1 MTENINP
8 FDMLAPHDEAEL
20 DVGKM
25 NSKRNKRQYH
35 EMTDISSS
43 HIFLKEGICLSK
55 FLLMLQ

>member
-25 NSKRNKRQYH
+25 NSKRNERRYH
-35 EMTDISSS
+35 EMTDI
-43 HIFLKEGICLSK
+43 
-55 FLLMLQ
+55 